1 MDFRQL
7 QYVLKVAECGSI
19 TKAAAE
25 LYITQPS
32 LSNYISKA
40 EKELGVILFDRSVN
54 PVQLSLAGEEYVR
67 DARRILRIQEQ
78 MQKKLHDISS
88 VARKRIRLG
97 ISYERG
103 VVMLPYLLPKF
114 KEMFPQTEIDI
125 TRGGHTKLM
134 TCLDNGK
141 LDMIIFP
148 MLYQDNAKN
157 YYPIYQ
163 EELLLCAGPE
173 IIKEEHLLH
182 GHSDVVNP
190 SACRNLPFIRLESG
204 RAITEAFDTLWPNA
218 PNIVLD
224 DAYSNSEAVRLAAV
238 GYGACLV
245 PRMTLDAI
253 RINRAARLYSIGT
266 PPLFWEVYAITRKG
280 SYLDA
285 AEQAII
291 SIMAKEFGGY
301 TTLLHQ
307 KSFE

>member
-19 TKAAAE
+19 TKASAE
-25 LYITQPS
+25 LFITQPS

-40 EKELGVILFDRSVN
+40 EKELGVLLFDRSVN
-54 PVQLSLAGEEYVR
+54 PIQLTLAGEEYVR
-67 DARRILRIQEQ
+67 DARQILRIQEQ
-78 MQKKLHDISS
+78 MKKKLNDISN
-88 VARKRIRLG
+88 VARKQIRLG

-103 VVMLPYLLPKF
+103 IVMLPYILPKL
-114 KEMFPQTEIDI
+114 KELFPQTKIRI
-125 TRGGHTKLM
+125 ISGGYTKLSA
-134 TCLDNGK
+134 CLDEGK
-141 LDMIIFP
+141 LDMIVFP
-148 MLYQDNAKN
+148 TLYQDNTRN

-173 IIKEEHLLH
+173 IIKSEHLLP
-182 GHSDVVNP
+182 GHTDIVNP
-190 SACRNLPFIRLESG
+190 SACRDLPFIRLEDG
-204 RAITEAFDTLWPNA
+204 RVITEAFDTLWPKA
-218 PNIVLD
+218 SNIVFE
-224 DAYSNSEAVRLAAV
+224 AYSNSEAVRLAAV

-266 PPLFWEVYAITRKG
+266 PPLFWEIYAMTRKG

-291 SIMAKEFGGY
+291 SIMAREFGGY

-307 KSFE
+307 KGFE

>member
-25 LYITQPS
+25 LYITHPS
-32 LSNYISKA
+32 LSNYISKV
-40 EKELGVILFDRSVN
+40 EKELGVVLFDRSVS
-54 PVQLSLAGEEYVR
+54 PIQLSLAGEEYVK
-67 DARRILRIQEQ
+67 DAKRILQIQEQ

-103 VVMLPYLLPKF
+103 MIMLPYLLPSF
-114 KEMFPQTEIDI
+114 KEMFPQTEIQI
-125 TRGGHTKLM
+125 TAGGHSKLV
-134 TCLDNGK
+134 TCLEEGK
-141 LDMIIFP
+141 LDMVIFP
-148 MLYQDNAKN
+148 MLYQDNTKN

-173 IIKEEHLLH
+173 MIKKEHLLPDH
-182 GHSDVVNP
+182 PDTINP
-190 SACRNLPFIRLESG
+190 SACKDLPFVRLETG
-204 RAITEAFDTLWPNA
+204 RSISEAFDTLWPNA
-218 PNIVLD
+218 SNIVF
-224 DAYSNSEAVRLAAV
+224 EAHSIAESVQLAAV

-266 PPLFWEVYAITRKG
+266 PPLFWEVHAITRKG

-291 SIMAKEFGGY
+291 SILAREFGRY
-301 TTLLHQ
+301 STLLYQ
-307 KSFE
+307 KRFG

>member
-19 TKAAAE
+19 TKAASE

-32 LSNYISKA
+32 LSNYISKV
-40 EKELGVILFDRSVN
+40 EKELGVLLFDRSVN
-54 PVQLSLAGEEYVR
+54 PIQLSLAGEEYVK

-78 MQKKLHDISS
+78 MKKKLDDISS
-88 VARKRIRLG
+88 VARKQIRLG

-103 VVMLPYLLPKF
+103 IVMLPYLLPKF
-114 KEMFPQTEIDI
+114 KEMFPQTEIHI
-125 TRGGHTKLM
+125 TPGGHARLTD
-134 TCLDNGK
+134 CLDNGK

-148 MLYQDNAKN
+148 LLYQDNTKN

-173 IIKEEHLLH
+173 IIKKEHLLP
-182 GHSDVVNP
+182 GRADTINP
-190 SACRNLPFIRLESG
+190 SVCQDLPFIRVESG
-204 RAITEAFDTLWPNA
+204 RSISEAFNTLWSRA
-218 PNIVLD
+218 SNIVLE
-224 DAYSNSEAVRLAAV
+224 AYSISESVRLAAV

-253 RINRAARLYSIGT
+253 RINRAARLYSIGA

-291 SIMAKEFGGY
+291 SIMAREFGSY

>member
-40 EKELGVILFDRSVN
+40 EKELGVLLFDRSVN
-54 PVQLSLAGEEYVR
+54 PLQLSLAGEEYVK
-67 DARRILRIQEQ
+67 DAKRILRIQEQ

-97 ISYERG
+97 TSFERG

-114 KEMFPQTEIDI
+114 KEMFPQTEVDI
-125 TRGGHTKLM
+125 TPGGYNKLNQ
-134 TCLDNGK
+134 CLEEGK
-141 LDMIIFP
+141 LDMIVFP
-148 MLYQDNAKN
+148 MLYQDNTRN

-173 IIKEEHLLH
+173 IIKTEHLLP
-182 GHSDVVNP
+182 GHSDIVNP
-190 SACRNLPFIRLESG
+190 TACRDLPFIRLENG

-218 PNIVLD
+218 SNVVYE
-224 DAYSNSEAVRLAAV
+224 AYSNSEAVRLAAV

-301 TTLLHQ
+301 STLLHQ
-307 KSFE
+307 KSFG

>member
-19 TKAAAE
+19 TKAASE

-40 EKELGVILFDRSVN
+40 EKELGILLFDRSVN
-54 PVQLSLAGEEYVR
+54 PIQLSLAGEEYVK
-67 DARRILRIQEQ
+67 DAKRILWIQEQ

-103 VVMLPYLLPKF
+103 IVMLPYLLPKF
-114 KEMFPQTEIDI
+114 KEMFPQTEIQI
-125 TRGGHTKLM
+125 TPGGHTKL
-134 TCLDNGK
+134 TDCLDNGK
-141 LDMIIFP
+141 LDIIIFP
-148 MLYQDNAKN
+148 LLYQDNSKN

-173 IIKEEHLLH
+173 IIKKAHLLP
-182 GHSDVVNP
+182 GHPDTINP
-190 SACRNLPFIRLESG
+190 SACQDLPFIRVESG
-204 RAITEAFDTLWPNA
+204 RSISEAFDTLWPRA
-218 PNIVLD
+218 SNIVLE
-224 DAYSNSEAVRLAAV
+224 AYSISESVRLAAV

-266 PPLFWEVYAITRKG
+266 PPLFWEVYAITRRG

-291 SIMAKEFGGY
+291 SILAREFGGY

-307 KSFE
+307 KGFE

>member
-7 QYVLKVAECGSI
+7 QYVIKVAECRSI

-40 EKELGVILFDRSVN
+40 EKELGVVLFDRSVN
-54 PVQLSLAGEEYVR
+54 PIQLSFAGEEYVK
-67 DARRILRIQEQ
+67 DAKRILQIQEQ

-97 ISYERG
+97 TSFERG
-103 VVMLPYLLPKF
+103 VIMLPYLLPRF
-114 KEMFPQTEIDI
+114 KEMFPQTEINI
-125 TRGGHTKLM
+125 TRGGHAKLAA
-134 TCLDNGK
+134 CLDEGK

-148 MLYQDNAKN
+148 ALYQDNTKN

-173 IIKEEHLLH
+173 MIKEEHLLS
-182 GHSDVVNP
+182 GRSDTVDP
-190 SACRNLPFIRLESG
+190 LACFDLPLIRLENG
-204 RAITEAFDTLWPNA
+204 RSITEAFDTLWPNA
-218 PNIVLD
+218 SNIVFE
-224 DAYSNSEAVRLAAV
+224 AYSISEAVRLAAV

-253 RINRAARLYSIGT
+253 RINQAARLYSIGT
-266 PPLFWEVYAITRKG
+266 PPLSWEVYAITRKD

-291 SIMAKEFGGY
+291 SIMVKEFSGY

-307 KSFE
+307 KSFK

>member
-19 TKAAAE
+19 TKAASE

-32 LSNYISKA
+32 LSNYISKV
-40 EKELGVILFDRSVN
+40 EKELGVLLFDRSVN
-54 PVQLSLAGEEYVR
+54 PIQLSLAGEEYVK

-78 MQKKLHDISS
+78 MKKKLNDISS
-88 VARKRIRLG
+88 VARKQIRLG

-103 VVMLPYLLPKF
+103 IVMLPYLLPKF
-114 KEMFPQTEIDI
+114 KEMFPQTEIHI
-125 TRGGHTKLM
+125 TPGGHARLTD
-134 TCLDNGK
+134 CLDSGK

-148 MLYQDNAKN
+148 LLYQDNTKN

-173 IIKEEHLLH
+173 IIKKEHLL
-182 GHSDVVNP
+182 SDRSDTINP
-190 SACRNLPFIRLESG
+190 SACQDLPFIRVERG
-204 RAITEAFDTLWPNA
+204 RSISDAFDTLWSRA
-218 PNIVLD
+218 SNIVLE
-224 DAYSNSEAVRLAAV
+224 AYSISESVRLAAV

-291 SIMAKEFGGY
+291 SILAREFGGY

>member
-1 MDFRQL
+1 ML
-7 QYVLKVAECGSI
+7 
-19 TKAAAE
+19 
-25 LYITQPS
+25 
-32 LSNYISKA
+32 
-40 EKELGVILFDRSVN
+40 LFDRSVN
-54 PVQLSLAGEEYVR
+54 PIQLSLAGEEYVK
-67 DARRILRIQEQ
+67 DAKRILRIQEQ

-97 ISYERG
+97 TSFERG

-114 KEMFPQTEIDI
+114 KEMFPQTEISV
-125 TRGGHTKLM
+125 TPGGYHKLVA
-134 TCLDNGK
+134 CLDEGK
-141 LDMIIFP
+141 LDMIVFP
-148 MLYQDNAKN
+148 MLYQDNMRN

-163 EELLLCAGPE
+163 EELLLCTGPE
-173 IIKEEHLLH
+173 VIKEEHLLP

-190 SACRNLPFIRLESG
+190 SACRDLPFIRLENG
-204 RAITEAFDTLWPNA
+204 RVITEAFDTLWPNVS
-218 PNIVLD
+218 NVVFE
-224 DAYSNSEAVRLAAV
+224 AYSNSEAVRLAAV

-291 SIMAKEFGGY
+291 SIMAREFGGY
-301 TTLLHQ
+301 TTLLRQ